1 MNVTLR
7 TQGVEL
13 SEELRKKL
21 DRKLMFALDRH
32 QHWLVEV
39 DVFLA
44 DVNGPRGGV
53 DKLCQITATG
63 RGSERVR
70 ILEKSSNVIAGVNR
84 AAQRLSYRI
93 AKLTKKRRGTAQAS
107 SAMMRSQLSIFSMR
121 SQGV

>member
-13 SEELRKKL
+13 NEELRKKL

-32 QHWLVEV
+32 QHWLVDV

-63 RGSERVR
+63 KGAQKVR
-70 ILEKSSNVIAGVNR
+70 ILEKSHNLLLGVNR

-93 AKLTKKRRGTAQAS
+93 GKLTKRQREPVQPRLLTAA
-107 SAMMRSQLSIFSMR
+107 
-121 SQGV
+121 